1 MTALLP
7 HEQSLTAC
15 AQAIAAGEV
24 TAETVTRAA
33 LDRIEAQNPLLNAY
47 LHVDS
52 AVALQQARAVDL
64 ARVAGK
70 ELGPLAGVPVSVK
83 DLIAV
88 QGMPLTAGSRIL
100 QGYTP
105 PRDATVVERLR
116 TAGAVLLG
124 KTNLDEFAMGSS
136 NESSAFGPA
145 RNPWNTQR
153 VPGGSSGGAAAAVA
167 AGLGVAALGTDTGG
181 SIRQPA
187 ALCGIVGLKPSYG
200 RVSRLGVVAYAS
212 SLDQVGPM
220 TRTVRD
226 AARLLQVIGG
236 PDPGDATCD
245 LRALPDL
252 EANLDQG
259 VAGLRVGVPHEFLDG
274 AEGLDPAVRSRVDA
288 ALQALQGRG
297 ATLVPVALPHTRH
310 TLATYYLIAT
320 AEASAN
326 LARYDGVRFGR
337 RTEAR
342 PGDGIDDLYA
352 RTRGEGFGTEVKRR
366 ILLGTFALSAGYRDA
381 WYEKACRVRRL
392 IHDDFE
398 RAWQTCDVLAG
409 PTSPVVAWKLG
420 EFVQDPLAMY
430 LMDVFTLGVNLA
442 GLPALSVPVGLHPDG
457 LPVGLQL
464 IGRPFDEATLLRA
477 GATVEADAGT
487 LEPPE
492 TPDASDRRPA

>member
-1 MTALLP
+1 MTPLLP
-7 HEQSLTAC
+7 HERSLTAC
-15 AQAIAAGEV
+15 AQAIAAGDV
-24 TAETVTRAA
+24 SAEAVTRAA
-33 LDRIEAQNPLLNAY
+33 LERIEAQNPLLNAY
-47 LHVDS
+47 LHVAATS
-52 AVALQQARAVDL
+52 ALQQARAVDQTR
-64 ARVAGK
+64 AAG
-70 ELGPLAGVPVSVK
+70 EMLGPLAGVPISVK

-105 PRDATVVERLR
+105 PRDATVVQRLR
-116 TAGAVLLG
+116 AAGAVILG

-136 NESSAFGPA
+136 NEASAYGA
-145 RNPWNTQR
+145 VRNPWNTQR

-187 ALCGIVGLKPSYG
+187 ALCGIVGLKPTYG

-236 PDPGDATCD
+236 PDPDDATSD
-245 LRALPDL
+245 GRTLPDL
-252 EANLDQG
+252 EADLDRG

-274 AEGLDPAVRSRVDA
+274 AQGLDVAVRTRINSA
-288 ALQALQGRG
+288 LLALQVRG

-337 RTEAR
+337 RAEAR
-342 PGDGIDDLYA
+342 PSDGIDDLYA
-352 RTRGEGFGTEVKRR
+352 RSRGEGFGTEVKRR

-381 WYEKACRVRRL
+381 WYDKACRVRRL
-392 IHDDFE
+392 IHDDFD

-442 GLPALSVPVGLHPDG
+442 GLPALSLPVGLHPDT

-477 GATVEADAGT
+477 GAAVEADAGT
-487 LEPPE
+487 LEPPRV
-492 TPDASDRRPA
+492 PGAVDGRPA